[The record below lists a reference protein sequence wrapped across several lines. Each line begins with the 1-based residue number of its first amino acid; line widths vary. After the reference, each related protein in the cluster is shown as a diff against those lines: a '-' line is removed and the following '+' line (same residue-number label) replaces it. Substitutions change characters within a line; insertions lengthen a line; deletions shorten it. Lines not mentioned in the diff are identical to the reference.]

1 MKTDNTNLN
10 EFIQEIIDQLKHKP
24 GATLPILHAIQDK
37 VGYIPDSVAP
47 LIAESLLLTRADVH
61 GEISFYHHFR
71 TTPPGNHT
79 IEVCRA
85 EACQA
90 MGCRSLEAHVKKALG
105 IDYHQTTS
113 NREFSLDPVY
123 CLGNCATA
131 PSIRI
136 DDNIYG
142 RVSPDCFDKLIAGYQ
157 QNIKEV
163 S

>member
-1 MKTDNTNLN
+1 MNVGKEWT
-10 EFIQEIIDQLKHKP
+10 EESIQKIIDSLKHKP
-24 GATLPILHAIQDK
+24 GAMLPVLHAIQDEI
-37 VGYIPDSVAP
+37 GYIPETAVTQ
-47 LIAESLLLTRADVH
+47 IAESLIQTRAEVH
-61 GEISFYHHFR
+61 GVISFYHHFR
-71 TTPPGNHT
+71 TTPPGQHT

-90 MGCRSLEAHVKKALG
+90 MGCRSLEQHAKSTLG

-113 NREFSLDPVY
+113 DQSFSLEPVY

-136 DDNIYG
+136 DDTIYG
-142 RVSPDCFDKLIAGYQ
+142 RVSTDRFDDIVDAHRQ
-157 QNIKEV
+157 DMKEV